1 MLDIYIIL
9 TCIILFIVY
18 QYRYFLIK
26 CNFINLCKYI
36 WFILPIISMYLD
48 KNTISK
54 IIYDNTNNY
63 NNEIKSKRTLNQTT
77 KKVVAANQKWNCNI
91 CNNILDASYEVDHI
105 NPLYKG
111 GTNEITNL
119 QALCRNCHGKKTI
132 YDKLNI

>member
-1 MLDIYIIL
+1 MLDVYII
-9 TCIILFIVY
+9 IIFIVLIIVY
-18 QYRYFLIK
+18 QYRYLLIK

-36 WFILPIISMYLD
+36 WFILPIITIYLD

-54 IIYDNTNNY
+54 IIYNTNT

>member
-1 MLDIYIIL
+1 MLDVYII
-9 TCIILFIVY
+9 IIFIVLIIVY
-18 QYRYFLIK
+18 QYRYLLIK

-36 WFILPIISMYLD
+36 WFILPIITIYLD

-54 IIYDNTNNY
+54 IIYNTNNY
-63 NNEIKSKRTLNQTT
+63 NNENKSKRILNQTT